1 MEIRFAME
9 ADYDCI
15 EKLAIQGQH
24 FHVNLRPDIY
34 LEATK
39 QTPVLSEDHYKEII
53 RNNNMIV
60 YIEEGMILAYMA
72 FEDKIVMNPLMRKQ
86 RILFINSLSVDDN
99 YKHRGISKSL
109 MSWLKQYAR
118 DNKYEKIELQVNDRN
133 EIAKQ
138 LYLAQGFTNKSINME
153 YFLDSKEEHE

>member
-1 MEIRFAME
+1 M
-9 ADYDCI
+9 
-15 EKLAIQGQH
+15 
-24 FHVNLRPDIY
+24 
-34 LEATK
+34 
-39 QTPVLSEDHYKEII
+39 LSEDHYKEII